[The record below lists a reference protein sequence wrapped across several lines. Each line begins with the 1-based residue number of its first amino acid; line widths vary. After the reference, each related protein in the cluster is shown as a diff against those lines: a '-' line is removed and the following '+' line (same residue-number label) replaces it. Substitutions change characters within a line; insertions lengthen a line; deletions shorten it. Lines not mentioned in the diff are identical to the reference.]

1 MSNQADKTKA
11 PEVDTSN
18 TLETPADER
27 LDRIADEAAQKAERT
42 EKRFDS
48 DHDIFTK

>member
-1 MSNQADKTKA
+1 MSNQVDKTRA
-11 PEVDTSN
+11 PEVDSTK
-18 TLETPADER
+18 TIETPADKR
-27 LDRIADEAAQKAERT
+27 LDHIADEAAQKAERT